1 MNGLA
6 LLGDSAT
13 RSPGR
18 GGGDCGLCRQRTLGI
33 DTGGAVMMLYTAGTL
48 ALLLLG
54 WIVARG
60 VLRWLEARQ

>member
-1 MNGLA
+1 MLCWGTMALVVLA
-6 LLGDSAT
+6 V
-13 RSPGR
+13 

-33 DTGGAVMMLYTAGTL
+33 DTGGAAMMLYTAGTL

-54 WIVARG
+54 RIVALS